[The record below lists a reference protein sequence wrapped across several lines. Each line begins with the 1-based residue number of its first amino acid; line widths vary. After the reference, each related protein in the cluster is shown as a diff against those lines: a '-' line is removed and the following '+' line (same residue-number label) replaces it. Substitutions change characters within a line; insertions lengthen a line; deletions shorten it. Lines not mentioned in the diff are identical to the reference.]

1 MPAAAGW
8 RRDPFRLARE
18 DERLYGLGTSDMKG
32 TIAAVLLALRAAEA
46 CGIEL
51 AYDPMLLFCT
61 DEEGGLYPGVRY
73 LAEQGML
80 EGHVLNFNG
89 SAAPRIWAGCFGLF
103 NLLIRLRGE
112 TVHAGD
118 GNRAGR
124 GVNAIEQALP
134 VLGALQALKPL
145 VARRQSALP
154 PPPHASGP
162 LAAQL
167 SIVSA
172 HGGTS
177 GGQIPALFEIVVNRR
192 YPPEEALRGGAGRD
206 RGGGA
211 RRRARPRPAS
221 RWRPISSAISLPTD
235 DPTGPHW
242 PRWQRALSARFRLAA
257 RSRSANGARRAAR
270 ISAGSS
276 APACAKCCWA
286 AWAGPSATA
295 TAPTNTRPSATSWR
309 WRRSVLAYLAADF
322 AARSQSRPSIPA
334 ITEPRMTA
342 PPPPPASSPPP
353 AVSPSALSDL
363 LRPSPDAAPKRG
375 GTLRISVDQAVA
387 KLNPLADAGQ
397 SGVPRRRAA
406 VFGSD
411 APQGRY
417 ERPSRIWP
425 RSWTSSL
432 RLHRVDLR
440 AAQGRRV
447 PRRHARARRPTWSP
461 PSTAILDPKTASPAR
476 QYIGPIAKVSAKDD
490 STVVFTLSSPFAD
503 LPVTLA
509 YTSAKIV
516 PAAVIKARAGDAS
529 TARRWAPARSSSSPS
544 SPSA

>member
-1 MPAAAGW
+1 MTSETTAFVQAGGAAATAIARDAERAVNELARMIAIDTSFPPGRGYPEFATLMEDLTQPLGFAHRRIEVPEALWRVPDGPASGPRINLLATRRTGKPVCGLYFHVDTVPAAAGW

-18 DERLYGLGTSDMKG
+18 GERLHGLGTSDMKG
-32 TIAAVLLALRAAEA
+32 TIAAVLLALRAAET

-80 EGHVLNFNG
+80 EGHILNFNG

-145 VARRQSALP
+145 VACRQSALP

-192 YPPEEALRGGAGRD
+192 YPPEEHFGEALAEIEE
-206 RGGGA
+206 A
-211 RRRARPRPAS
+211 VRAAVPPQSGLAVETHL
-221 RWRPISSAISLPTD
+221 IGHLAPTD

-242 PRWQRALSARFRLAA
+242 PRWQQALSLGFGWPLDSFRKWGAASCSDFGWVQRTGMREVLLGGLGRPERNGHGPDEHTTVGDIVALA
-257 RSRSANGARRAAR
+257 
-270 ISAGSS
+270 
-276 APACAKCCWA
+276 
-286 AWAGPSATA
+286 
-295 TAPTNTRPSATSWR
+295 
-309 WRRSVLAYLAADF
+309 RSVLAYLAADF
-322 AARSQSRPSIPA
+322 AAH
-334 ITEPRMTA
+334 
-342 PPPPPASSPPP
+342 
-353 AVSPSALSDL
+353 
-363 LRPSPDAAPKRG
+363 
-375 GTLRISVDQAVA
+375 
-387 KLNPLADAGQ
+387 LNPD
-397 SGVPRRRAA
+397 RA
-406 VFGSD
+406 
-411 APQGRY
+411 
-417 ERPSRIWP
+417 
-425 RSWTSSL
+425 
-432 RLHRVDLR
+432 
-440 AAQGRRV
+440 
-447 PRRHARARRPTWSP
+447 SP
-461 PSTAILDPKTASPAR
+461 PSRS
-476 QYIGPIAKVSAKDD
+476 
-490 STVVFTLSSPFAD
+490 
-503 LPVTLA
+503 LA
-509 YTSAKIV
+509 
-516 PAAVIKARAGDAS
+516 
-529 TARRWAPARSSSSPS
+529 
-544 SPSA
+544 